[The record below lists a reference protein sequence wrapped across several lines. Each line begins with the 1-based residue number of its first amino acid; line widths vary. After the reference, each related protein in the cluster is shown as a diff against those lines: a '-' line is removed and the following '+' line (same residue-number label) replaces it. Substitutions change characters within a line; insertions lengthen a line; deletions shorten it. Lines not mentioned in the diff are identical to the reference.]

1 MGADDPNR
9 QRARRHALR
18 AHLAQAD
25 LAALLVT
32 KPANVRYLT
41 GFSGS
46 YGALLLLHDRTL
58 FFTDRRYEQHAAGHV
73 EEAEIVL
80 APGDLIGAV
89 ATVLG
94 PLDEG
99 LGFEPDGLS
108 WGDGQRLRVSLRGR
122 PVVPAPPL
130 VEELRVVKDE
140 AEIASM
146 AEAARLG
153 SETFDELL
161 GALRPG

>member
-32 KPANVRYLT
+32 KLANVRYLT

-58 FFTDRRYEQHAAGHV
+58 FFTDRRYERHAAARV
-73 EEAEIVL
+73 EEAELVL
-80 APGDLIGAV
+80 APGGLIGAV
-89 ATVLG
+89 AGVLG

-99 LGFEPDGLS
+99 LGFEPNGLS
-108 WGDGQRLRVSLRGR
+108 WGDGQRLRATLRGR
-122 PVVPAPPL
+122 AVLPRGDRAGRP
-130 VEELRVVKDE
+130 RG
-140 AEIASM
+140 
-146 AEAARLG
+146 RLQP
-153 SETFDELL
+153 SL
-161 GALRPG
+161 GPWHRSGDPRGPQGAGGCQW